1 MPSDYERYHTHHRSR
16 RHPDWDYT
24 QSAAYFVTIC
34 THQRAHLFGRV
45 VDGAMRCT
53 AFGRVAAEEWHRS
66 EAIRDEVHLDAF
78 VVMPNHIHGIVVIA
92 PPDADA
98 PTDPRGYAVRPADA
112 PTPPDADPV
121 TSSGRTTLPDQ
132 PRSPCGLQ
140 RRSLGSCIAGYKAAV
155 TRRINQMRDTPGAP
169 VWQRNYHDHIIR
181 TAGAW
186 HRIRRYIDTN
196 PARWDDD
203 TFYSAST

>member
-16 RHPDWDYT
+16 RHPEWDYT

-34 THQRAHLFGRV
+34 THDRMHLFGRV
-45 VDGAMRCT
+45 VDDQMRCN
-53 AFGRVAAEEWHRS
+53 AFGRVAAAEWHRS

-92 PPDADA
+92 PPDANA
-98 PTDPRGYAVRPADA
+98 PTDPRGYRH
-112 PTPPDADPV
+112 PV
-121 TSSGRTTLPDQ
+121 TTQRAASLQGNGHPNVQ
-132 PRSPCGLQ
+132 PQ
-140 RRSLGSCIAGYKAAV
+140 SLGAMVRGYKAAV

-186 HRIRRYIDTN
+186 HRIRRYINTN
-196 PARWDDD
+196 PAQWSDD
-203 TFYSAST
+203 TFYSTDT

>member
-1 MPSDYERYHTHHRSR
+1 MPHNYDRYHTHHRSR

-45 VDGAMRCT
+45 VDGMMHRN
-53 AFGRVAAEEWHRS
+53 AFGRVAAAEWHRS
-66 EAIRDEVHLDAF
+66 ETIRDTIHLDAF

-98 PTDPRGYAVRPADA
+98 PTDPQGYAVHPVDA
-112 PTPPDADPV
+112 PTPPDPDV
-121 TSSGRTTLPDQ
+121 TSSGRTT
-132 PRSPCGLQ
+132 SPCGPQ
-140 RRSLGSCIAGYKAAV
+140 RRSLGSCIAGYKSAV
-155 TRRINQMRDTPGAP
+155 TRRINQMRETPGGS

-181 TAGAW
+181 SEPDW
-186 HRIRRYIDTN
+186 HRIRRYIQTN
-196 PARWDDD
+196 PARWTDD